1 MKESNTNLNKK
12 LQKVEEDGVN
22 LQQYLRRNNIE
33 LHGIP
38 DDVDDDELED
48 KMREIGEIIGV
59 NIKHRDLEACHRLK
73 KGNKD
78 TTSSRTIVRFV
89 NRKKCDNLHSNK
101 YKLKSAKK
109 DLKKIGLN
117 GIYINANLCPYNK
130 FIWGKCKKLFSKA
143 LINRF

>member
-73 KGNKD
+73 KGN
-78 TTSSRTIVRFV
+78 TMTHR
-89 NRKKCDNLHSNK
+89 L
-101 YKLKSAKK
+101 LE
-109 DLKKIGLN
+109 
-117 GIYINANLCPYNK
+117 
-130 FIWGKCKKLFSKA
+130 
-143 LINRF
+143 